1 MYDIH
6 MYYIH
11 MHAYIHVY
19 DMGNILCHYDI
30 YIYMTTIYTKIHLYV
45 AILSLCH
52 KHNTNSVIL
61 GA

>member
-1 MYDIH
+1 MHIYMYMIWVISYAT
-6 MYYIH
+6 MIS
-11 MHAYIHVY
+11 
-19 DMGNILCHYDI
+19 I